1 MTFDLSSD
9 QQAARDRARAF
20 AGRVLPHARDID
32 RTSLV
37 ADEIAQEGVAL
48 LDSARDE
55 TARVVMIEEVAAA
68 SGAVAILVAAGSKRA
83 NRQLNLSGLRGA
95 AALDDSPRSQ
105 LVLAAAALGLGRR
118 ALEIGLDELRAA
130 AGHRGRNGEKPH
142 WLVADVAT
150 ELDAARLLTYKASQA
165 GSGSGGGDTVIAMAR
180 LLASAAAQ
188 HAIDAALR
196 LAGADGFRADSELE
210 RLARDIRAI
219 ALVHGTEE
227 QLRTTAAEGLL
238 PQ

>member
-37 ADEIAQEGVAL
+37 ADEIAQEGVDL
-48 LDSARDE
+48 LDTAGDE

-68 SGAVAILVAAGSKRA
+68 SGAVAILAAASKRG

-130 AGHRGRNGEKPH
+130 AEHRGRNGEKPH

-165 GSGSGGGDTVIAMAR
+165 GRDSDDTAIAMAR
-180 LLASAAAQ
+180 LLASAAAH

-196 LAGADGFRADSELE
+196 LVGADGFRADSELE

-219 ALVHGTEE
+219 ALVLGTEE

>member
-1 MTFDLSSD
+1 MTFDLSAD
-9 QQAARDRARAF
+9 QQAARDRARTF
-20 AGRVLPHARDID
+20 AGRVLPLARDID
-32 RTSLV
+32 RASLV
-37 ADEIAQEGVAL
+37 ADEIGQEAVAL
-48 LDSARDE
+48 LDTARDE

-68 SGAVAILVAAGSKRA
+68 SGAVAIVAAAGSKRGG
-83 NRQLNLSGLRGA
+83 RQLNLSGLRGA

-118 ALEIGLDELRAA
+118 ALEVALDELRSAA
-130 AGHRGRNGEKPH
+130 EHRGRNGEKPH

-150 ELDAARLLTYKASQA
+150 ELDAARLLTYKAAQA
-165 GSGSGGGDTVIAMAR
+165 GSGGGDTAIAMAR

-188 HAIDAALR
+188 HAVDAALR
-196 LAGADGFRADSELE
+196 LAGVDGFRADSELE

-219 ALVHGTEE
+219 ALVLGTEE